1 MYTERQLIL
10 AAQVLIYLRKS
21 RSDDANETVAE
32 VLAKHESELQEYAV
46 RELGGPVP
54 ENNIY
59 REVISAESIDA
70 REEFKKVLARLEDPE
85 IRAVL
90 VVDPQRL
97 SRGDLGDC
105 HKLITTF
112 ALTKKRILTT
122 RKGDFNL
129 SNDRERKFFQDELLR
144 GRDYYDYV
152 RNTLWAGRVRAA
164 KRGCF
169 IGNCAPYGYKKIQIG
184 KDHTLE
190 IIEDQ
195 AEIVRLIFKLYT
207 DDGLTPHFI
216 AVRLNEMGVKAP
228 RGDKWLKDTVRK
240 IVGNE
245 HYAGRVVFN
254 RINATPVLENGEVI
268 KKLKLQPDEEIIV
281 AEGKHDAII
290 DQETWE
296 KASNR
301 IAGNPRLNTGKPQK
315 NTLAGIIKCSKC
327 GLAMYVHPYKNAADR
342 YECRTKPRCFKSVP
356 MEDVHAAVLYSLE
369 NVQLPDLE
377 DRVRNDDGN
386 ALKIQRKLIEK
397 LEKEMQD
404 LRDREDEQYDL
415 LEARVYDRP
424 TFERRNAKLREKIE
438 EVQTALYKAKSTLPE
453 SVDFAERI
461 VTLKTAIAAMKDQSL
476 TPAEQNR
483 LLRAI
488 VERIEY
494 TGVEAIDH
502 TRRKGLKRIPNN
514 FTLEITLRL

>member
-245 HYAGRVVFN
+245 HYAGRV
-254 RINATPVLENGEVI
+254 
-268 KKLKLQPDEEIIV
+268 
-281 AEGKHDAII
+281 
-290 DQETWE
+290 
-296 KASNR
+296 
-301 IAGNPRLNTGKPQK
+301 
-315 NTLAGIIKCSKC
+315 
-327 GLAMYVHPYKNAADR
+327 
-342 YECRTKPRCFKSVP
+342 
-356 MEDVHAAVLYSLE
+356 
-369 NVQLPDLE
+369 
-377 DRVRNDDGN
+377 
-386 ALKIQRKLIEK
+386 
-397 LEKEMQD
+397 
-404 LRDREDEQYDL
+404 
-415 LEARVYDRP
+415 
-424 TFERRNAKLREKIE
+424 
-438 EVQTALYKAKSTLPE
+438 
-453 SVDFAERI
+453 
-461 VTLKTAIAAMKDQSL
+461 
-476 TPAEQNR
+476 
-483 LLRAI
+483 
-488 VERIEY
+488 
-494 TGVEAIDH
+494 
-502 TRRKGLKRIPNN
+502 
-514 FTLEITLRL
+514 